1 MKSNKSKLK
10 KIIFITLGILGITWF
25 STWLY
30 LRYSSYPQFEEL
42 QKQAYSIRI
51 YDRNNNLLQVTSLND
66 GLRREYTPLEK
77 IPKEVQDIF
86 IQAEDKRFYF
96 HHGVDYF
103 AVLNAFFQNAS
114 SKRIIRGAS
123 TITMQLSKI
132 CNPNITYSFE
142 RKLQD
147 VINAYKIEARMSKKE
162 ILELYLNSVPFG
174 INSCGVTSAARSF
187 FGKELNELST
197 EQIFCL
203 AIIPRRPTFYNP
215 IENPE
220 NCSEMAEFLANH
232 CKKTITKKIKTVSQN
247 NSLSNE
253 SSFLQAAKSAFF
265 YQYPFYMPHYITY
278 LKNTNCILPD
288 DDYNLHLACD
298 LNLQTTAESFLRDA
312 LFQAKDSRIANGA
325 LLVLDNSN
333 GDVLAWIGNADW
345 FDIQNNGQ
353 IDGVLAKNQPGSSM
367 KPFLYALAFD
377 TNTESGDP
385 LYYPSKIIPDIPQ
398 QFGNKN
404 IYIPGNFN
412 NKFNGPIRTRIALAS
427 SLNIPAVTI
436 LDELSVE
443 TYLNKLIELGF
454 DSLQKT
460 GKTTDLGLAL
470 GAGEVSLYELVN
482 AFSVFPRDGK
492 DFSEKQVY
500 STDTARLICS
510 ILSDKGARSLGFGYS
525 QTFQTDYPSIFKTGT
540 ANQYQNI
547 TALGATKNF
556 TIGVW
561 MGNFKGQTVIGKTG
575 SSLPAWVAKNVLD
588 SIQKKASILQFDEPE
603 NWKKQKICSLSGLI
617 ATESCPA
624 TIYEYVKNGTQLPC
638 CTWHTHENDEI
649 KITYPAEYQQWT
661 RENNISDRIDYFSS
675 KLELL
680 TPKND
685 SIFYVTNNKSIEQA
699 IPVEIIGGTNN
710 NLLIFYDDLEP
721 KQIMRPFSFKL
732 PVEKGNHNCTF
743 TCGEESISISFTVK

>member
-1 MKSNKSKLK
+1 MKSNKSI
-10 KIIFITLGILGITWF
+10 KIIAIIFGILGITWF

-30 LRYSSYPQFEEL
+30 LRYSPYPQIEYL
-42 QKQAYSIRI
+42 QKQEYSIRV
-51 YDRNNNLLQVTSLND
+51 YDRNNNLIQITSVKD

-77 IPKEVQDIF
+77 IPEEIQKTF
-86 IQAEDKRFYF
+86 ILAEDKRFYF

-103 AVLNAFFQNAS
+103 AALNAFFQNSS
-114 SKRIIRGAS
+114 SKKIIRGAS
-123 TITMQLSKI
+123 TIPMQLSKI
-132 CNPNITYSFE
+132 SEPITEHNFK
-142 RKLQD
+142 RKLKD
-147 VINAYKIEARMSKKE
+147 VLNAYKIEARMSKKE

-174 INSCGVTSAARSF
+174 MNSSGVTTAARSF
-187 FGKELNELST
+187 FGKELNELTT
-197 EQIFCL
+197 EQIYCL

-220 NCSEMAEFLANH
+220 NCAEMAEYLAKHSKKNLTKSDNH
-232 CKKTITKKIKTVSQN
+232 FQN
-247 NSLSNE
+247 D
-253 SSFLQAAKSAFF
+253 FLQAAKSAFF

-278 LKNTNCILPD
+278 LKQNNSFLPD
-288 DDYNLHLACD
+288 DDYNLHLSCD
-298 LNLQTTAESFLRDA
+298 LNLQNTAESFLRDA
-312 LFQAKDSRIANGA
+312 LFQAKDSRIVNGA
-325 LLVLDNSN
+325 LLVLDNTN
-333 GDVLAWIGNADW
+333 GDILAWVGNANW
-345 FDIQNNGQ
+345 FDTQNNGQ

-377 TNTESGDP
+377 TTTESGDP

-398 QFGNKN
+398 QFGTKN

-436 LDELSVE
+436 LDEIGVE

-460 GKTTDLGLAL
+460 GKSTDLGLAL

-492 DFSEKQVY
+492 DFSENQIY
-500 STDTARLICS
+500 SVDTARLICS

-547 TALGATKNF
+547 TALGATKQF

-588 SIQKKASILQFDEPE
+588 SIQKKVTAQQFEEPE
-603 NWKKQKICSLSGLI
+603 NWKKQKICSLSGMI

-624 TIYEYVKNGTQLPC
+624 TIYEYVKNNSELQN
-638 CTWHTHENDEI
+638 CTWHTHENDDI
-649 KITYPAEYQQWT
+649 KVTYPAEYQQWA
-661 RENNISDRIDYFSS
+661 RENNIPDTINYFST

-685 SIFYVTNNKSIEQA
+685 SIFYTTNNKSIEQA
-699 IPVEIIGGTNN
+699 IPVEIIGGANN
-710 NLLIFYDDLEP
+710 ELLIYYDDFEP
-721 KQIMRPFSFKL
+721 RQIKRPFSFKL

-743 TCGEESISISFTVK
+743 TCGEESISISFIVK